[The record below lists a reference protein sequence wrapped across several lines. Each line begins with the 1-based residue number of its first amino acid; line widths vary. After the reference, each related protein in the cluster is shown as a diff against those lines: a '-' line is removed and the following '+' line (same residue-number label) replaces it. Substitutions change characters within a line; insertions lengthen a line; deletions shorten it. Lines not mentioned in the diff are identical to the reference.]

1 VEYLVRGTDRIAL
14 HRYPDPGT
22 GPVLVLLPAMG
33 VPARYYRPFAE
44 ALYGQGF
51 AVVAA
56 DLRGNGASTPRPGR
70 ASRYGYAELVG
81 DIAAIRDL
89 LCERDGVDHV
99 DCAQGVPAR
108 PLLLAGHS
116 LGGQLA
122 LLHAALTGGAGLA
135 GLVLLT
141 AAPPYWRD
149 YPAPVRYGLLPYAQ
163 GIGAASTLLGV
174 WPGWGFGG
182 RQARR
187 VMTDW
192 AATARDGRFRPVD
205 GVDPEPAI
213 AELKTPVLAVSVE
226 PDKFIPRAVV
236 DSFVARLAAAPVER
250 EHYTAEHLGA
260 PVDHFKWV
268 RASGPIAARTAEF
281 AKR

>member
-1 VEYLVRGTDRIAL
+1 MEPTVDYLDRGTDRIAL
-14 HRYPDPGT
+14 HTYPDPGT
-22 GPVLVLLPAMG
+22 GPVLVMLPAMG
-33 VPARYYRPFAE
+33 TPARYYRPFAQ
-44 ALYGQGF
+44 ALHANGF

-70 ASRYGYAELVG
+70 ASRYGYTELV
-81 DIAAIRDL
+81 DDVAAIRATLAD
-89 LCERDGVDHV
+89 RVDG
-99 DCAQGVPAR
+99 R
-108 PLLLAGHS
+108 PLVLAGHS

-122 LLHAALTGGAGLA
+122 VLHAALSGGAGIA

-141 AAPPYWRD
+141 AAPPYWRG
-149 YPAPVRYGLLPYAQ
+149 YPAPARYALLPYIQ
-163 GIGAASTLLGV
+163 GIGATATLLGV

-192 AATARDGRFRPVD
+192 AATSRRGRFGRIG

-213 AELKTPVLAVSVE
+213 AALPTPVLAITIE
-226 PDKFIPRAVV
+226 PDRYIPRAVA
-236 DSFVARLAAAPVER
+236 DAFLARLTCAPVER
-250 EHYTAEHLGA
+250 EHYGADALGA

-268 RASGPIAARTAEF
+268 RASGPIAARVADF
-281 AKR
+281 VKR